1 MRRRV
6 AVTVAVLAGITLVAS
21 GCTTTPGSAGPSG
34 SARPATQVLTD
45 AIAKTKGQSFT
56 YTLTSGTQVT
66 ADGAQDVAA
75 GNGSRNVTFTDPAS
89 GLVLKANLVMVSGGL
104 YAKVDL
110 GAAAALVPGLA
121 GANNK
126 FLTLDPKKVNP
137 NGLAAGLLP
146 TADTVT
152 PDSYLG
158 GVVTANSVSA
168 TQVTG
173 TTDLSKSAPK
183 LIPATSI
190 AKLDATSKVVPFTA
204 TLDDQGRITKVV
216 LSLPKIEAL
225 PAADLTVNYAG
236 YGSTVQITA
245 PAAADT
251 VPAPDLIYSFL
262 P

>member
-6 AVTVAVLAGITLVAS
+6 ALTVAVLAGITLVAS
-21 GCTTTPGSAGPSG
+21 GCTTTPVSAGPSA
-34 SARPATQVLTD
+34 SARPATQILTD

-56 YTLTSGTQVT
+56 YTLAYGAQVT

-75 GNGSRNVTFTDPAS
+75 GNGSRNVTFSDPAS
-89 GLVLKANLVMVSGGL
+89 GLTLKANLMLVSGTL

-121 GANNK
+121 GAGSK
-126 FLTLDPKKVNP
+126 FLTLDPKKVNQSS
-137 NGLAAGLLP
+137 LTAGLLP

-152 PDSYLG
+152 PDMYLG
-158 GVVTANSVSA
+158 GVVTAESVSA
-168 TQVTG
+168 TQVKG

-183 LIPATSI
+183 LVPAASV
-190 AKLDATSKVVPFTA
+190 AKLDAKSKVVPFTA

-216 LSLPKIEAL
+216 LSLPKIESL
-225 PAADLTVNYAG
+225 PAADLTVNYAA
-236 YGSTVQITA
+236 YGSKVQITA

-251 VPAPDLIYSFL
+251 VAAPDLVYSFL